1 VYKEGTVMKS
11 FISSHRITFTLQ
23 CAAGLVVLA
32 IPALAD
38 AQTATMRRAP
48 ERVALRTRG
57 CAEITAMPTMLA
69 TTPEGRSV
77 VKLQRELGAA
87 AQNAAKR
94 GEGTSDIRSI
104 VTAQK
109 GVDSLMQV
117 IVQQMGNGTATI
129 IVRDDSAGRP
139 EFDRAMRSRIE
150 ATIREMQPRVAAL
163 AEAVGGA
170 GGRVVQGHFTESGW
184 IGLRISGS
192 FFREATP
199 SGLVTRYCDDYP
211 VIEAVDPGSPAE
223 KSGLLAGDTLLAF
236 NNRDVLAHSI
246 VHSET
251 FVPGQQLRVRYRRV
265 GRTREVPL
273 VVAEP
278 RSEMRFTYRSPTMG
292 PLPCPGGNC
301 ERMALRDSLVTF
313 RVSPEFSGT
322 LQPSRVRAGAVSGA
336 PPVPAVGMF
345 MRDMNVTLVGGAQV
359 ALVGEEL
366 AQTLGLEQGLLV
378 LRVLGGT
385 PMADAGL
392 RAGDVVR
399 QINGAAARDLVA
411 LQRAFGVQG
420 REAKLSVVSK
430 GQSPRLV
437 TVKW

>member
-1 VYKEGTVMKS
+1 MRS
-11 FISSHRITFTLQ
+11 FTKPVRSSITL
-23 CAAGLVVLA
+23 GKLVVA
-32 IPALAD
+32 TVAVSTLAD
-38 AQTATMRRAP
+38 VASAQTASMRRAP

-77 VKLQRELGAA
+77 VKLQRELEAA
-87 AQNAAKR
+87 AQNAVKR
-94 GEGTSDIRSI
+94 GEGASEIRGI
-104 VTAQK
+104 VSERK

-117 IVQQMGNGTATI
+117 IVQQLGNGTATI
-129 IVRDDSAGRP
+129 IVRGDSGERT
-139 EFDRAMRSRIE
+139 EFDRAMMRSRIE

-163 AEAVGGA
+163 AGAAGA
-170 GGRVVQGHFTESGW
+170 GGGRFVTGHFAESGW

-199 SGLVTRYCDDYP
+199 NGLVTRYCDDYP

-223 KSGLLAGDTLLAF
+223 KGGLQAGDTLLAF

-251 FVPGQQLRVRYRRV
+251 FVPGQQLRVKYRRV
-265 GRTREVPL
+265 GRTREVPI

-278 RSEMRFTYRSPTMG
+278 RGEMRFTYRSLSPT
-292 PLPCPGGNC
+292 PAPCPGGTC
-301 ERMALRDSLVTF
+301 ERVFLRDSLIAF
-313 RVSPEFSGT
+313 RTSPLEVPGG
-322 LQPSRVRAGAVSGA
+322 LQPSRVRAGGMSGA

-366 AQTLGLEQGLLV
+366 SQTLGLEQGLLV

-385 PMADAGL
+385 PMSDAGVK
-392 RAGDVVR
+392 AGDVVR
-399 QINGAAARDLVA
+399 QINGTAARELTA
-411 LQRAFGVQG
+411 LQRAFGVQS

-430 GQSPRLV
+430 GQPPRLV